1 MWFFNYGGK
10 ANGQVS
16 NHDFFSK
23 KNRRGEVQ
31 QGLSKWSSITYE
43 ELDVIEPKS
52 GKERVGQD
60 PWNLRMY
67 IERFMDETKIDT
79 PTQSMRRARAKLC
92 VCVRERERNNAHL
105 TITSSG

>member
-23 KNRRGEVQ
+23 KNRRGGEVQ

-60 PWNLRMY
+60 P
-67 IERFMDETKIDT
+67 
-79 PTQSMRRARAKLC
+79 
-92 VCVRERERNNAHL
+92 
-105 TITSSG
+105 

>member
-1 MWFFNYGGK
+1 MWFFNYDGK
-10 ANGQVS
+10 ANGHVS

-23 KNRRGEVQ
+23 KNRTGEVQ

-43 ELDVIEPKS
+43 EQLEVIEPKL

-60 PWNLRMY
+60 PWNL
-67 IERFMDETKIDT
+67 ERSMDETKTDT

-92 VCVRERERNNAHL
+92 MCVCVREREREK
-105 TITSSG
+105 